1 MPDANP
7 NAEDYYAVLGL
18 SRNCSDDEIRKA
30 YKKAAIRYHPDK
42 NKGDR
47 VAEENF
53 KRISEAFGVLSD
65 QQKRAAYDRWGKD
78 GARVAEQNEGQ
89 TTPFRTYT
97 DAEEMFRQFFGQQA
111 DGFPFATGGGGGA
124 TFFLNGRSFHFGSFG
139 RQQGQQDGSDNGN
152 VPEYVRVLQQL
163 VSAVPPPLLILGGAS
178 LFLVCLRVF
187 SALAAVA
194 ISRIHFIIP
203 IILFVPERMRP
214 ASILGIVLLGL
225 IGAL

>member
-1 MPDANP
+1 MTAANP

-53 KRISEAFGVLSD
+53 KRISEAFSVLSD

-89 TTPFRTYT
+89 ATPFRAYT
-97 DAEEMFRQFFGQQA
+97 DAEEMFRQFFGPQG
-111 DGFPFATGGGGGA
+111 DGFPFATGGGGA
-124 TFFLNGRSFHFGSFG
+124 TFFVNGRSFRFGSFG
-139 RQQGQQDGSDNGN
+139 RQQGQREGSDDGN

-163 VSAVPPPLLILGGAS
+163 VAVVPPPLLILGGAS

-194 ISRIHFIIP
+194 VSRMHFIIP
-203 IILFVPERMRP
+203 VVLFVPERMRP
-214 ASILGIVLLGL
+214 VSILGIVLLGL